1 MLSGFATLAAATELP
16 SSAGEHATPLR
27 LLSLLQRRGRVIS
40 LLSSHASVN
49 FAADNST
56 FEGADGDADAA
67 LLAGDRIGNLCHFPL
82 RLRREPFD
90 GWEIALQ
97 PYWLILLSS
106 IWLTMM
112 CYGWNWLLVRTRAG
126 QIVVRWIQTS
136 SLCRCCAPPNAS
148 AAQLAQQDSDSSIQQ
163 RDGGGRGGGSRAVGI
178 PRATSHA
185 RHGRARDK
193 VDSVL
198 RDHAAILSDA
208 LADGAVH
215 FTLDA
220 APSFMALQLILQFG
234 HFIYC
239 ICTLHWDQSGWRMY
253 EELYCR
259 VLNGGAAALILP
271 VFYASVSA
279 SRAPPGSLPRG
290 YAYALNLYFVML
302 LPILLTHGFLMYVFV
317 HLLLVLLLVACVG
330 FSPRVLSA
338 AIRLLGPKVIMLV
351 AVAANTV
358 VAFLVQ
364 SAVISGVM
372 FYSGTHY
379 LRTMLNEYEL
389 RDTQCY
395 AAVIGDQVQ
404 HMIAS
409 LVSLV

>member
-1 MLSGFATLAAATELP
+1 MLSSFATLAVVAELP
-16 SSAGEHATPLR
+16 SIPGA
-27 LLSLLQRRGRVIS
+27 LSLPWLQRLQRRGRVIS
-40 LLSSHASVN
+40 LLPLHASFN

-56 FEGADGDADAA
+56 VEGDDGDADAA
-67 LLAGDRIGNLCHFPL
+67 LLADDRIGNLCHFPL

-90 GWEIALQ
+90 GWELALQ

-106 IWLTMM
+106 IWLTML
-112 CYGWNWLLVRTRAG
+112 CYVWNWLLVRTRAG
-126 QIVVRWIQTS
+126 QTVVRWIQTS

-148 AAQLAQQDSDSSIQQ
+148 AAQLAQQDSDSAIQQ
-163 RDGGGRGGGSRAVGI
+163 RDGGRGGGSRAVGI

-239 ICTLHWDQSGWRMY
+239 ICTLHWSQSGWRMY

-317 HLLLVLLLVACVG
+317 HLLLVLLLVVCVG
-330 FSPRVLSA
+330 FSPRILTA
-338 AIRLLGPKVIMLV
+338 AIRILGPKVIMLV

-389 RDTQCY
+389 RDTKCY